1 MRAKLINLALT
12 PTLRRAGRRVGL
24 AVLTLWLLS
33 IAVFIGAQLL
43 PGDVGRAILGP
54 LADPAAVAALNHQLG
69 ADQPPLTSYLHWIGH
84 FITGDMGLSY
94 TFRTP
99 VAGFVAAALVN
110 SLKLAAVA
118 FVIVVPLSIG
128 AGVYAATRAGQWQD
142 RAISVAG
149 LSLTVVPEFVSSIA
163 FLLVLGVW
171 LRWLPLSAATR
182 PGSSPGVQLQHLI
195 MPALPLVLIL
205 FGYIARMARAGT
217 AEALAADY
225 TRTAVLKGLPART
238 VLLRHV
244 LPNALLPTV
253 TVIGSQMGYLIG
265 GLVVVESLFRYQGIG
280 SLILTAAKGKDLPM
294 LEAGIL
300 TVGAVFMVSTLITDG
315 LSNALNPRLRAAQ

>member
-1 MRAKLINLALT
+1 MRRL
-12 PTLRRAGRRVGL
+12 GL
-24 AVLTLWLLS
+24 ASLTLVLLS
-33 IAVFIGAQLL
+33 MVIFVGAQLL

-69 ADQPPLTSYLHWIGH
+69 ADRSPLATYLSWIGH
-84 FITGDMGLSY
+84 FVTGDMGMSY

-99 VAGFVAAALVN
+99 VAPFVGDALVN

-118 FVIVVPLSIG
+118 FILVVPVSIA
-128 AGVYAATRAGQWQD
+128 AGVYAAMRAGRWQD
-142 RAISVAG
+142 RAIGVVG

-163 FLLVLGVW
+163 LLLLFGVW

-182 PGSSPGVQLQHLI
+182 RGASFGVQLQHLI

-217 AEALAADY
+217 MEVLAADY
-225 TRTAVLKGLPART
+225 TRTAVLKGLPGRT
-238 VLLRHV
+238 VVLRHV

-253 TVIGSQMGYLIG
+253 TVIGTQLGYLVG

-300 TVGAVFMVSTLITDG
+300 TVGGIYIVSTLVTDA
-315 LSNALNPRLRAAQ
+315 LYTALNPRLRTAGR

>member
-1 MRAKLINLALT
+1 M
-12 PTLRRAGRRVGL
+12 LRRAGL
-24 AVLTLWLLS
+24 ALLTVALLS
-33 IAVFIGAQLL
+33 VVVFAGAQLL

-54 LADPAAVAALNHQLG
+54 LADPAAVAALNHELG
-69 ADQPPLTSYLHWIGH
+69 ADQPPVATYLRWVGH
-84 FITGDMGLSY
+84 FVSGDMGMSY

-99 VAGFVAAALVN
+99 VAPFIAAALAN

-118 FVIVVPLSIG
+118 FVLVVPLSIA

-142 RAISVAG
+142 RTISVAG
-149 LSLTVVPEFVSSIA
+149 LSLTVVPEFVSAIA
-163 FLLVLGVW
+163 LLLVLGVW
-171 LRWLPLSAATR
+171 LRWLPLSATTR
-182 PGSSPGVQLQHLI
+182 RGSSFAVQIQHLI

-225 TRTAVLKGLPART
+225 TRTAVLKGLPWRR
-238 VLLRHV
+238 VMLRHV
-244 LPNALLPTV
+244 LPNALLPTI
-253 TVIGSQMGYLIG
+253 TVIGTQTGYLVG
-265 GLVVVESLFRYQGIG
+265 GLVVVETLFRYQGIG

-300 TVGAVFMVSTLITDG
+300 TVGGFYVAVTLLTDALTTA
-315 LSNALNPRLRAAQ
+315 LSPRLRTAGR